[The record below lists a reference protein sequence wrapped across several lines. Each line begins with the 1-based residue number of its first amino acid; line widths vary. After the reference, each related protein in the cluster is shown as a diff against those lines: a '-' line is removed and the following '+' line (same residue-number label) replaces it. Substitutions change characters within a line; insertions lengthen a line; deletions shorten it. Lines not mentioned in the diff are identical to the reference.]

1 MKRTLS
7 LEANEKLNQ
16 EIKLAG
22 WVNARR
28 NLGKIIFIDLRDR
41 HGLIQIIFAP
51 DELDN
56 DSKELAKD
64 LRPEYVIEVSGVVQ
78 KRNEKNINPEIGTG
92 SIEVLAKGLKILSRA
107 ETTPFEIDKDTRGV
121 SDELRLKYRY
131 LDLRTERMK
140 KNIQKRHEAAKFI
153 REFLNERDF
162 IEVNTPILT
171 KSTPEGSR
179 DYIVP
184 SRLHPGEFY
193 ALPQSP
199 QQYKQL
205 LMVAGVERYYQ
216 IAPCMRDEDSRAD
229 RLAGE
234 FYQLDMEMSFVTQ
247 EEIMELAEEMM
258 IAYVKSVF
266 PDKKLTFE
274 KFPKLTWSECQKK
287 YKSDKPDLRQN
298 KDNPH
303 ELAFCWVIDWPLF
316 EPEKENGHW
325 APAHHMFTS
334 PKEEDLGKLET
345 APDQVRSYQ
354 MDLVLNGY
362 EVGGGSIRISDP
374 EIQKKVFKLIG
385 FGQKQISYFEHLL
398 EAFKYGVPPHGG
410 IAPGFDRL
418 LMVLAGEDSIREVT
432 PFPKT
437 GDARDLTVGA
447 PSEISREQLDEVHIK
462 IAKPKKASARRGKK

>member
-1 MKRTLS
+1 MKRTLT
-7 LEANEKLNQ
+7 LEANEKLNKK
-16 EIKLAG
+16 ITLAG

-41 HGLIQIIFAP
+41 KGLVQIIFAP
-51 DELDN
+51 DELDEG
-56 DSKELAKD
+56 SRELAKD
-64 LRPEYVIEVSGVVQ
+64 LRPEYVIEVTGIVQ
-78 KRNEKNINPEIGTG
+78 KRNEKNVNKELGTG
-92 SIEVLAKGLKILSRA
+92 GIEILAKELKILNKS
-107 ETTPFEIDKDTRGV
+107 ETPPFEIDKDTRGV

-140 KNIQKRHEAAKFI
+140 ENMRKRHEAAQFI
-153 REFLNERDF
+153 RDFLNKRDF
-162 IEVNTPILT
+162 LEINTPILT

-184 SRLHPGEFY
+184 SRLHRGEFY

-205 LMVAGVERYYQ
+205 LMVAGMERYYQ

-247 EEIMELAEEMM
+247 EGIMELTEELMLE
-258 IAYVKSVF
+258 YVKKVF
-266 PDKKLTFE
+266 PDKKLTFD
-274 KFPKLTWSECQKK
+274 KFPRLTWDECQKK

-298 KDNPH
+298 KENPH
-303 ELAFCWVIDWPLF
+303 ELAFCWVVDWPLF

-334 PKEEDLGKLET
+334 PKEEDIEKLDSE
-345 APDQVRSYQ
+345 PENVKSYQ

-374 EIQKKVFKLIG
+374 EVQKKIFKLIG
-385 FGQKQISYFEHLL
+385 FDKKQEEYFSHLL

-418 LMVLAGEDSIREVT
+418 LMVLVGEDSIREVT

-447 PSEISREQLDEVHIK
+447 PSGVAKEQLDEVHIQ
-462 IAKPKKASARRGKK
+462 IKKK